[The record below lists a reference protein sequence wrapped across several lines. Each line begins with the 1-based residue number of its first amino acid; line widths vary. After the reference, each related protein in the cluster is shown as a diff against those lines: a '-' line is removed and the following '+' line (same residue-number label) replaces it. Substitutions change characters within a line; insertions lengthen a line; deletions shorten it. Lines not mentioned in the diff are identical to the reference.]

1 MRIVHACWPA
11 IAAACFL
18 SAASGALAHEG
29 VTAPTPEGGIG
40 WEVLTS
46 TDAIAWHDPTTG
58 TEHLR
63 PAFSPEVAAL
73 RDKGVTVSG
82 FMLPLDEG
90 KPQQTHFLL
99 FQSAPDCLFHMSM
112 GPTHFIEVRTD
123 TPIAVT
129 ERAIVL
135 QGTMRLVDEQK
146 GGIFYRINDG
156 RLLSVL

>member
-1 MRIVHACWPA
+1 MRIVNACWPG
-11 IAAACFL
+11 IAAAFFL
-18 SAASGALAHEG
+18 SAAPAALAHVG
-29 VTAPTPEGGIG
+29 VTAPTPEGGVG

-46 TDAIAWHDPTTG
+46 SEAIAWQDPATG
-58 TEHLR
+58 TERLR

-73 RDKGVTVSG
+73 RDKGVKVSG

-99 FQSAPDCLFHMSM
+99 FESAPDCLFHMSM

-146 GGIFYRINDG
+146 GGIFYRIDDG
-156 RLLSVL
+156 QLVSVL